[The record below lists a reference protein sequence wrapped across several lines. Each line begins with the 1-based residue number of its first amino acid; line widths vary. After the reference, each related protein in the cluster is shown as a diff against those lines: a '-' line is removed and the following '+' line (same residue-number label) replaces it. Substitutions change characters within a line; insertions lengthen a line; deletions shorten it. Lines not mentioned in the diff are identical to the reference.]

1 MHLGANSAEQVKSYR
16 PHAIAMVELNLFELV
31 GLGDAT
37 GVELLFAASALV
49 GGVLFV
55 LYFFLL
61 MIGGIATDVFDG
73 LFGIDVDLG
82 ADASFKALTFQ
93 GIMAF
98 MMFFGLAGLYV
109 LKSDGGPTLSVL
121 AGSIAGGASMYST
134 GKLFE
139 LFVTLQQDGTTE
151 LSEAIGSKG
160 QTYLRI
166 PDDGGVGQV
175 TVEVN
180 GAQRTYN
187 AKSEDD
193 TGIGTGDFI
202 EVVDVIGEVLVVK
215 RI

>member
-1 MHLGANSAEQVKSYR
+1 MYKPY
-16 PHAIAMVELNLFELV
+16 AISMVELNLFELV

-49 GGVLFV
+49 GGILFV

-73 LFGIDVDLG
+73 LFGIDVDMG

-109 LKSDGGPTLSVL
+109 LKSDGGPSMSVL
-121 AGSIAGGASMYST
+121 AGAVAGGTSMYFT

-139 LFVTLQQDGTTE
+139 LFVTLQQDGTTD

-166 PDDGGVGQV
+166 GNNGVGQV
-175 TVEVN
+175 TVDVN

-193 TGIGTGDFI
+193 AEIGTGDFI

>member
-1 MHLGANSAEQVKSYR
+1 MPLPVDMGLLDSLDIFS
-16 PHAIAMVELNLFELV
+16 LL
-31 GLGDAT
+31 GLG
-37 GVELLFAASALV
+37 GISGIKLLFAASALV
-49 GGVLFV
+49 GGILFV

-61 MIGGIATDVFDG
+61 MIGGIATDIFDG
-73 LFGIDVDLG
+73 LFGIDVDVG

-109 LKSDGGPTLSVL
+109 MESN
-121 AGSIAGGASMYST
+121 GGASLAVVAGAVAGGVSMYFT

-166 PDDGGVGQV
+166 SEGGLGQV

-180 GAQRTYN
+180 GIQRTYN
-187 AKSEDD
+187 AKSED
-193 TGIGTGDFI
+193 GAKIATGDFI
-202 EVVDVIGEVLVVK
+202 EVVDTIGEVLVVK

>member
-1 MHLGANSAEQVKSYR
+1 MAEFS
-16 PHAIAMVELNLFELV
+16 LFDLI
-31 GLGDAT
+31 GFGDAT

-49 GGVLFV
+49 GGILFV

-73 LFGIDVDLG
+73 LFGIDVDIG

-98 MMFFGLAGLYV
+98 LMFFGLGGLYV
-109 LKSDGGPTLSVL
+109 LKSDGGASLSIL
-121 AGSIAGGASMYST
+121 AGGIAGGASMYAT

-139 LFVTLQQDGTTE
+139 LFVTLQQDGTTD
-151 LSEAIGSKG
+151 LVEAVGSKG

-166 PDDGGVGQV
+166 SEDGVGQV

-187 AKSEDD
+187 AKSEDGA
-193 TGIGTGDFI
+193 GIATGDFI

>member
-1 MHLGANSAEQVKSYR
+1 M
-16 PHAIAMVELNLFELV
+16 FELV

-73 LFGIDVDLG
+73 LFGIDVDMG

-109 LKSDGGPTLSVL
+109 LKSDGGPSMSVL
-121 AGSIAGGASMYST
+121 AGTVAGGISMYFT

-139 LFVTLQQDGTTE
+139 LFVTLQQDGTTD

-166 PDDGGVGQV
+166 AHNGVGQV
-175 TVEVN
+175 TVDVN

-187 AKSEDD
+187 AKSEDN
-193 TGIGTGDFI
+193 TEIGTGDFI

>member
-1 MHLGANSAEQVKSYR
+1 M
-16 PHAIAMVELNLFELV
+16 
-31 GLGDAT
+31 
-37 GVELLFAASALV
+37 ELLFAASALV

-109 LKSDGGPTLSVL
+109 LKSDGGPSMSVL
-121 AGSIAGGASMYST
+121 AGAIAGGASMYST

-166 PDDGGVGQV
+166 PDDGVGQV
-175 TVEVN
+175 TVDVN

-187 AKSEDD
+187 AKSEDG

>member
-1 MHLGANSAEQVKSYR
+1 
-16 PHAIAMVELNLFELV
+16 
-31 GLGDAT
+31 
-37 GVELLFAASALV
+37 
-49 GGVLFV
+49 
-55 LYFFLL
+55 

-73 LFGIDVDLG
+73 LFGIEVDVG

-98 MMFFGLAGLYV
+98 MMFFGLAGLYTME
-109 LKSDGGPTLSVL
+109 SN
-121 AGSIAGGASMYST
+121 GGASLAVVAGALAGGVSMYFT

-166 PDDGGVGQV
+166 SEGGLGQV
-175 TVEVN
+175 TVEVK
-180 GAQRTYN
+180 GIQRTYN
-187 AKSEDD
+187 ARSED
-193 TGIGTGDFI
+193 GAQIGTGDFI
-202 EVVDVIGEVLVVK
+202 EVVDTIGEVLVVK

>member
-1 MHLGANSAEQVKSYR
+1 
-16 PHAIAMVELNLFELV
+16 MVELNLFELV

-98 MMFFGLAGLYV
+98 LMFFGLAGLYV
-109 LKSDGGPTLSVL
+109 LKSDGGASMSVL
-121 AGSIAGGASMYST
+121 AGTIAGGASMYST

-193 TGIGTGDFI
+193 AGIATGEFI

>member
-1 MHLGANSAEQVKSYR
+1 
-16 PHAIAMVELNLFELV
+16 MVELNLFELV

-73 LFGIDVDLG
+73 LFGIDVDMG

-109 LKSDGGPTLSVL
+109 LKSDGGPSLSVL
-121 AGSIAGGASMYST
+121 AGAIAGGASMYST

-151 LSEAIGSKG
+151 LSESIGSKG

-175 TVEVN
+175 TVDVN

-193 TGIGTGDFI
+193 AGIATGEFI

>member
-1 MHLGANSAEQVKSYR
+1 
-16 PHAIAMVELNLFELV
+16 MVEFSLFELI
-31 GLGDAT
+31 GFGDAT

-73 LFGIDVDLG
+73 LLGIDVDLG

-98 MMFFGLAGLYV
+98 LMFFGLGGLYV
-109 LKSDGGPTLSVL
+109 MKSDGGATLSIL
-121 AGSIAGGASMYST
+121 AGGIAGGASMYAT

-139 LFVTLQQDGTTE
+139 LFVDLQQDGTTE

-160 QTYLRI
+160 RTYLRI
-166 PDDGGVGQV
+166 SADGVGQV

-180 GAQRTYN
+180 GAQKTYN
-187 AKSEDD
+187 AKSEDNA
-193 TGIGTGDFI
+193 GIATGDFI

>member
-1 MHLGANSAEQVKSYR
+1 
-16 PHAIAMVELNLFELV
+16 MVEFSLFDLV
-31 GLGDAT
+31 GFGDAT

-49 GGVLFV
+49 GGILFV

-61 MIGGIATDVFDG
+61 MIGGIATDVFGG

-98 MMFFGLAGLYV
+98 LMFFGLGGLYV
-109 LKSDGGPTLSVL
+109 QK
-121 AGSIAGGASMYST
+121 AGGGASMAIFAGGIAGTASMYAT

-166 PDDGGVGQV
+166 SADGVGQV

-187 AKSEDD
+187 AKSEAGD
-193 TGIGTGDFI
+193 IGTGDFI

>member
-1 MHLGANSAEQVKSYR
+1 MAEFS
-16 PHAIAMVELNLFELV
+16 LFDLI
-31 GLGDAT
+31 GFGDAT

-49 GGVLFV
+49 GGILFV

-98 MMFFGLAGLYV
+98 LMFFGLGGLYV
-109 LKSDGGPTLSVL
+109 LKSDGGASLSIL
-121 AGSIAGGASMYST
+121 AGGIAGGASMYAT

-139 LFVTLQQDGTTE
+139 LFVTLQQDGTTD
-151 LSEAIGSKG
+151 LVEAVGSKG

-166 PDDGGVGQV
+166 SEDGVGQV

-187 AKSEDD
+187 AKSED
-193 TGIGTGDFI
+193 GAEIATGDFI

>member
-1 MHLGANSAEQVKSYR
+1 MDGFDIFSL
-16 PHAIAMVELNLFELV
+16 L
-31 GLGDAT
+31 GLG
-37 GVELLFAASALV
+37 GISGIKLLFAASALV
-49 GGVLFV
+49 GGILFV

-73 LFGIDVDLG
+73 LFGIEVDVG

-98 MMFFGLAGLYV
+98 MMFFGLAGLYTME
-109 LKSDGGPTLSVL
+109 SN
-121 AGSIAGGASMYST
+121 GGASLAVVAGALAGGVSMYFT

-166 PDDGGVGQV
+166 SEGGLGQV

-180 GAQRTYN
+180 GIQRTYN
-187 AKSEDD
+187 ARSED
-193 TGIGTGDFI
+193 GAQIGTGDFI
-202 EVVDVIGEVLVVK
+202 EVVDTIGEVLVVK

>member
-1 MHLGANSAEQVKSYR
+1 
-16 PHAIAMVELNLFELV
+16 MVELNLFELV

-49 GGVLFV
+49 GGILFV

-73 LFGIDVDLG
+73 LFGIDVDMG

-109 LKSDGGPTLSVL
+109 LKSDGGASMSVV
-121 AGSIAGGASMYST
+121 AGAVAGGISMYST

-139 LFVTLQQDGTTE
+139 LFVTLQQDGTTD

-166 PDDGGVGQV
+166 SNNGVGQV
-175 TVEVN
+175 TVDVN

-193 TGIGTGDFI
+193 AEIGTGDFI

>member
-1 MHLGANSAEQVKSYR
+1 MGLLDT
-16 PHAIAMVELNLFELV
+16 LNLFNLV

-37 GVELLFAASALV
+37 GLELLFAASALI
-49 GGVLFV
+49 GGILFV

-73 LFGIDVDLG
+73 LFGIDVDMG

-98 MMFFGLAGLYV
+98 MMFFGLGGLWV
-109 LKSDGGPTLSVL
+109 LKSDGGDNLAIL
-121 AGSIAGGASMYST
+121 AGAVCGGLSMYGT
-134 GKLFE
+134 GKLFQ
-139 LFVTLQQDGTTE
+139 LFVDLQQEGTTE

-160 QTYLRI
+160 TTYLRI
-166 PDDGGVGQV
+166 SEGGVGQV

-187 AKSEDD
+187 AKSEDG
-193 TGIGTGDFI
+193 TRIGTGDFI

>member
-1 MHLGANSAEQVKSYR
+1 MAGL
-16 PHAIAMVELNLFELV
+16 LDFNLFDLV
-31 GLGDAT
+31 GLGDAS
-37 GVELLFAASALV
+37 GMELLFAASALV
-49 GGVLFV
+49 GGILFV

-73 LFGIDVDLG
+73 LFGIDVDMG

-98 MMFFGLAGLYV
+98 MMFFGLAGLYTME
-109 LKSDGGPTLSVL
+109 SN
-121 AGSIAGGASMYST
+121 GGASLAVVAGALAGGVSMYFT

-166 PDDGGVGQV
+166 SEGGLGQV

-180 GAQRTYN
+180 GIQRTYN
-187 AKSEDD
+187 ARSED
-193 TGIGTGDFI
+193 GAKIGTGDFI
-202 EVVDVIGEVLVVK
+202 EVVDTIGEVLVVK

>member
-1 MHLGANSAEQVKSYR
+1 MGLLDGFD
-16 PHAIAMVELNLFELV
+16 IFDLL
-31 GLGDAT
+31 GLG
-37 GVELLFAASALV
+37 GISGIKLLFAASALV
-49 GGVLFV
+49 GGILFV

-73 LFGIDVDLG
+73 LFGIDIDVG

-98 MMFFGLAGLYV
+98 MMFFGLAGLYTME
-109 LKSDGGPTLSVL
+109 SNGGASLAVL
-121 AGSIAGGASMYST
+121 AGAVAGGTSMYFT

-139 LFVTLQQDGTTE
+139 IFVTLQQDGTTE

-166 PDDGGVGQV
+166 SEGGLGQV

-180 GAQRTYN
+180 GIQRTYN
-187 AKSEDD
+187 AKSEDGA
-193 TGIGTGDFI
+193 GIATGDFI
-202 EVVDVIGEVLVVK
+202 EVVDTIGEVLVVK

>member
-1 MHLGANSAEQVKSYR
+1 MGLLDT
-16 PHAIAMVELNLFELV
+16 LNLFNLV

-37 GVELLFAASALV
+37 GLELLFAASALI
-49 GGVLFV
+49 GGILFV

-61 MIGGIATDVFDG
+61 MIGGIATAVFDG
-73 LFGIDVDLG
+73 LFGIDVDMG

-98 MMFFGLAGLYV
+98 MMFFGLGGLWV
-109 LKSDGGPTLSVL
+109 LKSDGGDNLAIL
-121 AGSIAGGASMYST
+121 AGAVCGGFSMYGT
-134 GKLFE
+134 GKLFQ
-139 LFVTLQQDGTTE
+139 LFVDLQQDGTTE

-160 QTYLRI
+160 TTYLRI
-166 PDDGGVGQV
+166 SEGGVGQV

-187 AKSEDD
+187 AKSEDG
-193 TGIGTGDFI
+193 TRIGTGDFI

>member
-1 MHLGANSAEQVKSYR
+1 LYKPY
-16 PHAIAMVELNLFELV
+16 AISMVELNLFELV

-49 GGVLFV
+49 GGILFV

-73 LFGIDVDLG
+73 LFGIDVDMG

-109 LKSDGGPTLSVL
+109 LKSDGGPSMSVL
-121 AGSIAGGASMYST
+121 AGAVAGGTSMYFT

-139 LFVTLQQDGTTE
+139 LFVTLQQDGTTD

-166 PDDGGVGQV
+166 GNNGVGQV
-175 TVEVN
+175 TVDVN

-193 TGIGTGDFI
+193 AEIGTGDFI

>member
-1 MHLGANSAEQVKSYR
+1 LDGFDIFS
-16 PHAIAMVELNLFELV
+16 LL
-31 GLGDAT
+31 GLG
-37 GVELLFAASALV
+37 GISGIKLLFAASALV
-49 GGVLFV
+49 GGILFV

-73 LFGIDVDLG
+73 LFGIEVDVG

-98 MMFFGLAGLYV
+98 MMFFGLAGLYTME
-109 LKSDGGPTLSVL
+109 SN
-121 AGSIAGGASMYST
+121 GGASLAVVAGALAGGVSMYFT

-166 PDDGGVGQV
+166 SEGGLGQV

-180 GAQRTYN
+180 GIQRTYN
-187 AKSEDD
+187 ARSED
-193 TGIGTGDFI
+193 GAQIGTGDFI
-202 EVVDVIGEVLVVK
+202 EVVDTIGEVLVVK